1 MNDENKRAKAGGKV
15 PNTAADVAEKINELY
30 LALPKDIFTKKNRT
44 SHKQASDSMGLEET
58 NKIPNKGTILSKA
71 VSYVE
76 TLQNEIDTGNRNEV
90 DKKNEILGLLDMME
104 KHKIFYED
112 ILRDMGISKN
122 DDLLASCTSAEVL
135 LKELLDI
142 GPLAGTDGTAQNGQ
156 K

>member
-1 MNDENKRAKAGGKV
+1 MNDEKKRGKAGGKV

-30 LALPKDIFTKKNRT
+30 LALPKEIFTKKNSV
-44 SHKQASDSMGLEET
+44 SHKHASETMGLEEA

-76 TLQNEIDTGNRNEV
+76 TLQNDIDTGNRNEV

-104 KHKIFYED
+104 KQNIPFDD
-112 ILRDMGISKN
+112 ILRDMGISR
-122 DDLLASCTSAEVL
+122 DGDLLASCTSAEVL

-142 GPLAGTDGTAQNGQ
+142 GPLAGTDGAAQNGQ

>member
-1 MNDENKRAKAGGKV
+1 MNDENKSTKAGGRV

-30 LALPKDIFTKKNRT
+30 LALPKEIFTKNSNTPHKHT
-44 SHKQASDSMGLEET
+44 SESMGMEES

-71 VSYVE
+71 VTYVE

-90 DKKNEILGLLDMME
+90 DKKNEILGLLDVME
-104 KHKIFYED
+104 RQNIAYED
-112 ILRDMGISKN
+112 ILQDIGISKDN
-122 DDLLASCTSAEVL
+122 DLLASCTSAELL

-142 GPLAGTDGTAQNGQ
+142 GPLAGTDGAVQNGQ

>member
-1 MNDENKRAKAGGKV
+1 MNDEIKRAKAGGKV

-30 LALPKDIFTKKNRT
+30 LALPKEIFTKKNSI
-44 SHKQASDSMGLEET
+44 SHKQAPDSMGPEEA

-76 TLQNEIDTGNRNEV
+76 TLQNDIDTGNRNEV

-104 KHKIFYED
+104 KQNISYND
-112 ILRDMGISKN
+112 ILQDMGISKN
-122 DDLLASCTSAEVL
+122 NDLLASCTSAEVL

-142 GPLAGTDGTAQNGQ
+142 GPLAGTDGSAQPGQ